1 MDTGCSIWLSSRSG
15 VFAHSWWDGPCV
27 WETPHSGTPD
37 RESVTTSCWQD
48 CTSLINVAEI
58 FTLFLSLKEEIIW
71 NLCTCYSGKVNRF
84 IFEEEGKLPILEKM
98 QSSKPSE
105 LHSSFL
111 LCSSAELD
119 QGAKEFCQDTAS
131 YIFLCACNHGNWA
144 KRDLSLLALASR
156 LH

>member
-15 VFAHSWWDGPCV
+15 VFAHSWRNGPCV

-37 RESVTTSCWQD
+37 RESVTASCWQD
-48 CTSLINVAEI
+48 CTSLVNVAEI

-71 NLCTCYSGKVNRF
+71 HFCTSNSCKVNRF
-84 IFEEEGKLPILEKM
+84 IFEEEGKLSILEKM
-98 QSSKPSE
+98 QSSKPSK